1 MNKFSL
7 EELEEYKEFLTH
19 SIVGLED
26 DGPIYD
32 ATGDTIE
39 LTEVYDVDNM
49 TEQEMLNECKRLGL
63 ITEEDYEEDY

>member
-1 MNKFSL
+1 MDKFSL
-7 EELEEYKEFLTH
+7 FELEEFQEYLTH
-19 SIVGLED
+19 AIIELEE

-49 TEQEMLNECKRLGL
+49 TERELIKECERLGL
-63 ITEEDYEEDY
+63 LTDEDYEESN